1 MAEVKEMEKLPEGWK
16 RVRLGDVANFYKGR
30 IYLKSDSTDKGKY
43 EFIHYGELFT
53 TYKEHIKEIISRIN
67 RNEGAFLSKTNDVLM
82 PTSDVTPTGLATA
95 SCIKKDG
102 IILGSDILVIRCF
115 DKIEGIFL
123 SYFIRLNKSKILQL
137 IKGTTVYHLYA
148 SDLKNFVFLVPSVPE
163 QRKIAEII
171 ETVDNAIEKTDR
183 IIEKYKRIKQGL
195 MQDLLTKGIDEN
207 GQIRSEETHRFKDSP
222 LGRIPEEWEVLEL
235 EKVAEPKGIVRGP
248 FGGMLKKEIFVPR
261 GYKVYEQGNAIYKSV
276 KLGNYY
282 IDSKKYKQML
292 RFAVKPKDFIISCS
306 GTIGKIFMIPDNF
319 EEGIINQ
326 ALLKITI
333 DDKRFNH
340 KFFEYFFDWDHFQTK
355 IIDYTQGGAMQN
367 LIGINEFKKIGFPK
381 PPLPEQRRIA
391 SILSQIDE
399 TIEKEQRY
407 KEKLERIKLGL
418 MEDLLTGKVRINHL
432 IEGVENVS

>member
-1 MAEVKEMEKLPEGWK
+1 MAEIKEMGKLPEGWK
-16 RVRLGDVANFYKGR
+16 RVRLRDKDYFVIVGSGIDFFKGMKNYLSTVSVQGTKIMHIEDEVSYFNRPSRANMQPKKDRLAFAKMRKTIKVLYIDEKLESNYILSTGFSLLETKG
-30 IYLKSDSTDKGKY
+30 IYPNYVYQYLLSDFFNSQKDRFAEG
-43 EFIHYGELFT
+43 T
-53 TYKEHIKEIISRIN
+53 TQEAISNDDFEHIFIS
-67 RNEGAFLSKTNDVLM
+67 F
-82 PTSDVTPTGLATA
+82 PTS
-95 SCIKKDG
+95 
-102 IILGSDILVIRCF
+102 F
-115 DKIEGIFL
+115 
-123 SYFIRLNKSKILQL
+123 
-137 IKGTTVYHLYA
+137 
-148 SDLKNFVFLVPSVPE
+148 PE
-163 QRKIAEII
+163 QRKIAEIL

-235 EKVAEPKGIVRGP
+235 EKVAEPNGIVRGP

-306 GTIGKIFMIPDNF
+306 GTIGKIFMIPANF

-340 KFFEYFFDWDHFQTK
+340 KFFEYFFDWDRFQTK

-381 PPLPEQRRIA
+381 PPLPEQHRIA

-399 TIEKEQRY
+399 AIEKEQRY
-407 KEKLERIKLGL
+407 KEKLERIKQGL
-418 MEDLLTGKVRINHL
+418 MEDLLTGKVRVNHL

>member
-1 MAEVKEMEKLPEGWK
+1 MAEVKEMGKLPDGWK
-16 RVRLGDVANFYKGR
+16 RVRLGDKDYFVIVGSGIDFFKGMKNYLSTVSVQGTKIMHIEDEVSYFNRPSRANMQPKKDRLAFAKMRKTIKVLYIDEKLESNYILSTGFSLLETKG
-30 IYLKSDSTDKGKY
+30 IYPNYVYQYLLSDFFNSQKDRFAEG
-43 EFIHYGELFT
+43 T
-53 TYKEHIKEIISRIN
+53 TQEAISNDDFEHIFIS
-67 RNEGAFLSKTNDVLM
+67 F
-82 PTSDVTPTGLATA
+82 PTS
-95 SCIKKDG
+95 
-102 IILGSDILVIRCF
+102 F
-115 DKIEGIFL
+115 
-123 SYFIRLNKSKILQL
+123 
-137 IKGTTVYHLYA
+137 
-148 SDLKNFVFLVPSVPE
+148 PE
-163 QRKIAEII
+163 QRKIAEIL

-222 LGRIPEEWEVLEL
+222 LGRIPEEWEVVEL
-235 EKVAEPKGIVRGP
+235 EKVAEPNGIVRGP

-340 KFFEYFFDWDHFQTK
+340 NFFEYFFDWDRFQTK

-381 PPLPEQRRIA
+381 PPLPEQHRIA

-399 TIEKEQRY
+399 AIEKEQRY
-407 KEKLERIKLGL
+407 KEKLERIKQGL
-418 MEDLLTGKVRINHL
+418 MEDLLTGKVRVNHL